1 MSHDPQGSKAPLTS
15 VSSILVLLFPSGVS
29 LFFRKILWFHSI
41 VEEFIKGDS
50 HKVVDQQKGLFT
62 ELLVVC
68 RHSGGKK
75 GFSTGG
81 IMPEVHP
88 RFNTSWYCWKKQY

>member
-1 MSHDPQGSKAPLTS
+1 M
-15 VSSILVLLFPSGVS
+15 S

-75 GFSTGG
+75 SLSTGG
-81 IMPEVHP
+81 IMPEIEKEMFVHDNKLVLSEKTP
-88 RFNTSWYCWKKQY
+88 LT